1 MRLAVYPGTFDPL
14 TNGHISLV
22 RRGLDVFDR
31 VVLGIAR
38 DTYKTPLFSLEERAE
53 MARDAF
59 SGSSGVVV
67 ETFSGLL
74 VDYVDQCGASVILR
88 GLRANSD
95 FEYEFQMALMNRR
108 LKRNIHTMFMMTDYK
123 WLFTSSSSISPNFS
137 RSTTFLICSFNV
149 SREYGRIT
157 NPEQPDPIASR
168 TKSLELSSEII
179 TTGI

>member
-1 MRLAVYPGTFDPL
+1 MEDNRLRLAVYPGTFDPL

-31 VVLGIAR
+31 IVLAIAK
-38 DTYKTPLFSLEERAE
+38 DTYKKPLFSLQEREE

-59 SGSSGVVV
+59 AGKAGVVV

-74 VDYVDQCGASVILR
+74 VDYVERCGAGVILR

-108 LKRNIHTMFMMTDYK
+108 LKRNVHTMFMMTDYK
-123 WLFTSSSSISPNFS
+123 WLFTSSSIIKQTAEAGGDVQGLVPELVWQ
-137 RSTTFLICSFNV
+137 RLKK
-149 SREYGRIT
+149 RYGIT
-157 NPEQPDPIASR
+157 NHVS
-168 TKSLELSSEII
+168 
-179 TTGI
+179 

>member
-1 MRLAVYPGTFDPL
+1 MEDQRLRLAVYPGTFDPL

-31 VVLGIAR
+31 VILAIAR
-38 DTYKTPLFSLEERAE
+38 DTYKTPVFSLGEREE

-59 SGSSGVVV
+59 AGKSGVVV

-74 VDYVDQCGASVILR
+74 VDYVQRCGASVILR

-123 WLFTSSSSISPNFS
+123 WLFTSSSIIKQTAEAGGDVQGLVPDMVWQ
-137 RSTTFLICSFNV
+137 RLKK
-149 SREYGRIT
+149 RYGIT
-157 NPEQPDPIASR
+157 NHVS
-168 TKSLELSSEII
+168 
-179 TTGI
+179 

>member
-31 VVLGIAR
+31 VILAIAK
-38 DTYKTPLFSLEERAE
+38 DTYKTPVFSLEEREE

-59 SGSSGVVV
+59 AGKPGVVV

-74 VDYVDQCGASVILR
+74 VDYVERCGANVILR

-123 WLFTSSSSISPNFS
+123 WLFTSSSIIKQTSEAGGDVQG
-137 RSTTFLICSFNV
+137 LV
-149 SREYGRIT
+149 
-157 NPEQPDPIASR
+157 PDMVWQRLKKRYNIQNNGS
-168 TKSLELSSEII
+168 
-179 TTGI
+179 